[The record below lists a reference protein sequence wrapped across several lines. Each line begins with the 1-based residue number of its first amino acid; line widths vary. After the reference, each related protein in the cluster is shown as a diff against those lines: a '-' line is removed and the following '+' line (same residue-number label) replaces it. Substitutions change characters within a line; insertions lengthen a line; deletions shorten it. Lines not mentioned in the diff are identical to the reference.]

1 MKSNFYQWA
10 GMAALALAIL
20 FPIYWLGVFGLAI
33 DNYENGFL
41 ENITTLDAWD
51 VLFVIIG
58 ALEVFVYLALRQ
70 SFKDQIE
77 GGLAVVA
84 LLVMAA
90 LVALFHLTV
99 VVDISLSMGLLTSYR
114 DGLIEFV
121 LIASLVIL
129 FLYAAVAFVFAIALL
144 LKFAEL
150 SMLMKV
156 FACGVLIMAV
166 FQFTVILGIANIFL
180 FPVLMLLLAVHFW
193 RGEQTVEVV

>member
-77 GGLAVVA
+77 GGLAAVA

-99 VVDISLSMGLLTSYR
+99 VVDISLSMGLLASYR

-121 LIASLVIL
+121 LIASLVVL

-144 LKFAEL
+144 LRFADL

>member
-77 GGLAVVA
+77 GGLAAVA

-99 VVDISLSMGLLTSYR
+99 VVDISLSLGLLASYS

-144 LKFAEL
+144 LRFAEL

-180 FPVLMLLLAVHFW
+180 FPVLMLLIAVHFW

>member
-77 GGLAVVA
+77 GGLAAVA

-99 VVDISLSMGLLTSYR
+99 VVDISLAMELLASYS

-144 LKFAEL
+144 LRFAEL

>member
-77 GGLAVVA
+77 GGLAAVA

-99 VVDISLSMGLLTSYR
+99 VVDISLSLGLLASYS

-144 LKFAEL
+144 LRFAEL

>member
-10 GMAALALAIL
+10 SMAALALAIL

-33 DNYENGFL
+33 DNYESGFVD
-41 ENITTLDAWD
+41 NITTLDAWD

-58 ALEVFVYLALRQ
+58 ALEVFVYLALRG
-70 SFKDQIE
+70 SFKHQIE
-77 GGLAVVA
+77 GGLAAVA

-99 VVDISLSMGLLTSYR
+99 VVDISLSMGLLANYSE
-114 DGLIEFV
+114 GLIEFV

-193 RGEQTVEVV
+193 RGEQIVEVV

>member
-1 MKSNFYQWA
+1 MKSNFYQFA
-10 GMAALALAIL
+10 GMAALALAVL

-33 DNYENGFL
+33 DNYESGFVD
-41 ENITTLDAWD
+41 NITTLDAWD

-58 ALEVFVYLALRQ
+58 ALEVFVYLALRE
-70 SFKDQIE
+70 SFKHQIE
-77 GGLAVVA
+77 GGLAAVA

-99 VVDISLSMGLLTSYR
+99 VVDISLSMGLLANYSE
-114 DGLIEFV
+114 GLIEFV

-144 LKFAEL
+144 LRFAEL